1 MLERLHTHL
10 AVLRREGR
18 IDTWYDREI
27 LAGGNLN
34 QEINDQLETS
44 ELFLLL
50 VSPDFL
56 ASNYCY
62 EREMTVALER
72 HRVGA
77 AQVVPIIIEPCDW
90 ESTPLRELKAL
101 PRDGKPVS
109 EWTNSNNAFLD
120 VVQELRRLVNDE
132 APQLIVL
139 EGNQPIEDRPE
150 VRRYRVKR
158 DFDDIDRS
166 DFREAAFNAIRNY
179 FEASIN
185 EIDAIDNL
193 RGRYAATGPF
203 TFTCT
208 IINRGRDRG
217 VAHITV
223 HGRNGD
229 FGLADIYYSFSE
241 NAPPNSAHGGF
252 TIEADEFDLF
262 LRPSM
267 SVFEQGGDKLS
278 PQAAATKLWVQFLER
293 AGVAYE

>member
-27 LAGGNLN
+27 LAGGNFN

-72 HRVGA
+72 HRMGV
-77 AQVVPIIIEPCDW
+77 AQVIPIIIEPCDW

-109 EWTNSNNAFLD
+109 EWTNLNNAFLD
-120 VVQELRRLVNDE
+120 VVQELRRLVNEE
-132 APQLIVL
+132 AHQLIVL
-139 EGNQPIEDRPE
+139 EGNQPVEDRPE
-150 VRRYRVKR
+150 LRRYRVKR

-166 DFREAAFNAIRNY
+166 DYREEAFNAIRNY

-229 FGLADIYYSFSE
+229 FGQADIYYSFSE

-267 SVFEQGGDKLS
+267 SLFEQGGDKLS